1 MVGRVTSYS
10 LSVIT
15 VGIDPTIELGP
26 VTVAWHGLTIAIGIL
41 VGSLLAARAAR
52 ERGFPSDPLYT
63 IASVVAIAG
72 LVGGKI
78 VYLIESG
85 AIADPGEWLSSRGF
99 TFNGGLIFA
108 AIAIAVYLRRAGI
121 GLAYLDVV
129 AVAFPLG
136 VAVGRIGDVIN
147 GEHYGPASTWLLAV
161 RNTHPDAGVPSPD
174 VAYHSGG
181 LYEVLIAL
189 TILAI
194 VWPLRHRFT
203 RPLTA
208 VWTVIALF
216 SAGRFVEFFYRSD
229 SDEVLLG
236 LNSTQWTSLVVLAV
250 AVAGLRFALKRG
262 PGKAQASA
270 GRPPQ
275 RHADTPAAARK

>member
-1 MVGRVTSYS
+1 MPSSYS

-26 VTVAWHGLTIAIGIL
+26 ITVAWHGLTIAIGIL

-63 IASVVAIAG
+63 IASLVALAG

-85 AIADPGEWLSSRGF
+85 AIAEPGEWFSARGF

-121 GLAYLDVV
+121 DLAYLDVV

-136 VAVGRIGDVIN
+136 VAVGRVGDVIN

-174 VAYHSGG
+174 IAYHSGG

-189 TILAI
+189 MVLAI
-194 VWPLRHRFT
+194 VWPLRRRLT

-236 LNSTQWTSLVVLAV
+236 LDSTQWTSLAVLIV
-250 AVAGLRFALKRG
+250 ALTGLGFAFKRG
-262 PGKAQASA
+262 PGTGHAPSER
-270 GRPPQ
+270 GHRSRPGK
-275 RHADTPAAARK
+275 PAAAGQ